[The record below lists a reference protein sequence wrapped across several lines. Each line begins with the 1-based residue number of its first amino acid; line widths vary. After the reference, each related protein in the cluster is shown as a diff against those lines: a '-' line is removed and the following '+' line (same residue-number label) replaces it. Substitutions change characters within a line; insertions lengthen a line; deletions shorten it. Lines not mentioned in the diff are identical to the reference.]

1 MFVSVSQYTL
11 NKGSFESLLPFRFIT
26 PQKSLIE
33 LTSFEERTNS
43 SAYLYLPL
51 ARKIIDS
58 AYGSFGSFPILG
70 FIETY
75 SGEEVEKVLNEN
87 HIHYRL
93 HKKSQGTQVFQ
104 VSLKSMYDLE
114 VFFPIWAESGTDSL
128 FNAVTNE
135 EEALGLCLDDL
146 SIRISEAAKSP
157 TLCFSYDLQ
166 GLFIL
171 GSSAWEDLR
180 LIKDLFIKEEIE
192 ILDEINIIL

>member
-1 MFVSVSQYTL
+1 
-11 NKGSFESLLPFRFIT
+11 
-26 PQKSLIE
+26 
-33 LTSFEERTNS
+33 
-43 SAYLYLPL
+43 
-51 ARKIIDS
+51 
-58 AYGSFGSFPILG
+58 
-70 FIETY
+70 
-75 SGEEVEKVLNEN
+75 
-87 HIHYRL
+87 
-93 HKKSQGTQVFQ
+93 
-104 VSLKSMYDLE
+104 MYDLE